1 MKSNGT
7 RWRQYIKEA
16 ELEETAKPL
25 AQAAKDSHTVL
36 PNGAHDAIVGG
47 EEGLLATEYLVN
59 PTNPNL
65 HAIEDAPQ
73 HLRSLVIASQS
84 DSKKPN
90 ILAGTDSL
98 IETNAAIK
106 EELYEAERTAPGLE
120 ASTWNPKKKHV
131 EVTSPN
137 DSKALSQDT
146 VKRLFH
152 EPPVTV
158 TGEAVIPAAT
168 QNANGQR
175 LTREA
180 LVSTSTGPATTGIQ
194 VQSSIGE
201 AVVATMMVAT
211 VI

>member
-131 EVTSPN
+131 EVT
-137 DSKALSQDT
+137 